1 MDRAIV
7 VHGTLTD
14 PSHIELE
21 QPVADVQGRVELTVR
36 PIRDVVGSPAN
47 VLRVMRGL
55 PKLESSDVDE
65 LERMIEAGKLPTRA
79 GGLFDTE
86 NA

>member
-7 VHGTLTD
+7 VHGTMTD

-21 QPVADVQGRVELTVR
+21 QPVADVQGRVELIVR
-36 PIRDVVGSPAN
+36 SLEDVVGSPAAI
-47 VLRVMRGL
+47 LRVMRGL
-55 PKLESSDVDE
+55 PKLEVGDVDE
-65 LERMIEAGKLPTRA
+65 LERMIEAGKLPSRA

>member
-36 PIRDVVGSPAN
+36 PIEDVVGSPAA
-47 VLRVMRGL
+47 VLRVMCGL
-55 PKLESSDVDE
+55 PKLEAGDVDE

-79 GGLFDTE
+79 GGLFDTK